1 MSNKPGSIIN
11 YRNWRMIMPEDI
23 ISLIQE
29 NVIKGRMTKDDEGID
44 EEIVGQPGVAEL
56 VEKALASG
64 LSIKDIITKG
74 LSGGMNIVGQKF
86 EAGEYFIPDMLASAQ
101 AVGAAMEIL
110 EPYLAESG
118 VNVKGKVIVAT
129 VKDDLHDIGKN
140 IVSVLLRGA
149 GYTVKDLGNNVST
162 QVIVDAVKEEKPQ
175 FLGLSALLTS
185 TMAGMAEVIQMLE
198 QNGIRDQVKIIVG
211 GAPVSEEFAKSI
223 GADGYG
229 EDGFQAV
236 AVVEALASGTE
247 N

>member
-1 MSNKPGSIIN
+1 
-11 YRNWRMIMPEDI
+11 MPEDI
-23 ISLIQE
+23 ISSIQE
-29 NVIKGRMTKDDEGID
+29 SVIQGRMNKDDEGMD
-44 EEIVGQPGVAEL
+44 EGMIGQPGVTEL

-64 LSIKDIITKG
+64 LSIQDIITKG

-110 EPYLAESG
+110 EPYLAGSG
-118 VNVKGKVIVAT
+118 VNAKAKIIVAT

-140 IVSVLLRGA
+140 IVSILLRGA
-149 GYTVKDLGNNVST
+149 GYTVKDLGNNVDI
-162 QVIVDAVKEEKPQ
+162 QVIVDAVREEKPQ

-185 TMAGMAEVIQMLE
+185 TMARMADVIQMLE
-198 QNGIRDQVKIIVG
+198 ENGLRDQVKIVVG
-211 GAPVSEEFAKSI
+211 GAPVSEKFAKSI

-229 EDGFQAV
+229 ADGFQAV

>member
-1 MSNKPGSIIN
+1 
-11 YRNWRMIMPEDI
+11 MPEDI
-23 ISLIQE
+23 IDLIQE
-29 NVIKGRMTKDDEGID
+29 NVIQGRMTKDDEGMD
-44 EEIVGQPGVAEL
+44 EGIVGQLGVTEL
-56 VEKALASG
+56 VERALASG

-110 EPYLAESG
+110 EPYLAGSG
-118 VNVKGKVIVAT
+118 VNAKGKIIVAT
-129 VKDDLHDIGKN
+129 VKHDLHDIGKN

-149 GYTVKDLGNNVST
+149 GYTVKDLGNNVDI
-162 QVIVDAVKEEKPQ
+162 QVIVDAVREEKPQ

-185 TMAGMAEVIQMLE
+185 TMTSMADVVQMLE
-198 QNGIRDQVKIIVG
+198 ENGLRDQVKIIVG

-229 EDGFQAV
+229 ADGFQAV
-236 AVVEALASGTE
+236 AVVEALNSGTE

>member
-1 MSNKPGSIIN
+1 
-11 YRNWRMIMPEDI
+11 MPEDI
-23 ISLIQE
+23 INLIQE
-29 NVIKGRMTKDDEGID
+29 NVIQGRTTRDDEGMD
-44 EEIVGQPGVAEL
+44 EGIVGQPGVTEL

-64 LSIKDIITKG
+64 LSIEDIINKG
-74 LSGGMNIVGQKF
+74 LSGGMNVVGQKF

-118 VNVKGKVIVAT
+118 INAKGKIIVAT

-140 IVSVLLRGA
+140 IVSILLRGA
-149 GYTVKDLGNNVST
+149 GYTVKDLGNNVDI
-162 QVIVDAVKEEKPQ
+162 QAIVDVVREEKPQ

-185 TMAGMAEVIQMLE
+185 TMAYMGDVIQMLE
-198 QNGIRDQVKIIVG
+198 ENGLRDQVKIVVG

-229 EDGFQAV
+229 ADGFQAV
-236 AVVEALASGTE
+236 AVVETLNSGTE